1 MRMTRTTARTAVA
14 GAAALG
20 VLLTAAPASAAV
32 GPYSRGT
39 VGERETVCAEVLT
52 LRRTAP
58 HGAWDGDLVRGQ
70 TFLVESGA
78 GGEWI
83 YGFAY
88 GDINRRGW
96 VQNGWFC

>member
-1 MRMTRTTARTAVA
+1 MRLTRTAARAGVAVA
-14 GAAALG
+14 VAFGT
-20 VLLTAAPASAAV
+20 LLTAVPASADI
-32 GPYSRGT
+32 GPYNRGT

-70 TFLVESGA
+70 TFLVESGS
-78 GGEWI
+78 GEWI

-88 GDINRRGW
+88 GDINRRGY